1 MRPSSA
7 PLLLIAT
14 LSPVLLS
21 SALASSNATNATATD
36 AAVAVALSEPSESLG
51 DDALSYQSMALVA
64 LVVTIS
70 AAGGIGGGTVLVPL
84 LMISEDIGPHGAIP
98 MSKITILGSAVC
110 QLALNWRKRHALRP
124 ERPLIDF
131 DTTLML
137 VPPTLLGTVYGV
149 LLNRM
154 TPRWIIAI
162 LLALFLIITTH
173 RTTRK
178 FLKLYAEESEYFAQQ
193 SASDTETDGAAASK
207 GSAVADESADT
218 AGTSDETLAPSTP
231 GRAILQL
238 CAVWCAILSAALLR
252 HSTVAE
258 CGSWLYWTVLIALT
272 GCIVAITHGAQ
283 RGMPCARCRRCPLAL
298 TRTQVVTACP

>member
-162 LLALFLIITTH
+162 LLTLFLIITTH

-193 SASDTETDGAAASK
+193 SASDTETDGAALC
-207 GSAVADESADT
+207 GVQ
-218 AGTSDETLAPSTP
+218 GQRCG
-231 GRAILQL
+231 GRE
-238 CAVWCAILSAALLR
+238 R
-252 HSTVAE
+252 
-258 CGSWLYWTVLIALT
+258 
-272 GCIVAITHGAQ
+272 
-283 RGMPCARCRRCPLAL
+283 
-298 TRTQVVTACP
+298 